1 MSEIS
6 TIEDRILDPAKPAFI
21 IGEAGSNHDRSFD
34 QARALVDVAADAG
47 CDAIKFQLFEAD
59 KLVPLGSHA
68 HSVLNPLEFPR
79 EWLDDLIAYCDSR
92 NIIFCASPFDIPAVE
107 LLARHG
113 APFLKIAS
121 PEIHDIPLIRAAAR
135 TGRLLLVSTGMA
147 SVADIQYAL
156 EAIREEGGTK
166 IVILHCTSVYPAE
179 ARDVNLRMMASIA
192 ATFDV
197 PIGLSDHSLS
207 PTIPAIA
214 VALGAR
220 VIEKHFTIDRGLP
233 GPDHKPAIDPPTLK
247 SMVRAVREAEAAM
260 GASAKRPLRG
270 VEQLQLNNKT
280 LMSAV
285 SIPANTV
292 ITDELLTVKRAPGG
306 IRPVHRATVI
316 GRVARVDIAADK
328 VIEWDMI

>member
-1 MSEIS
+1 MSDIS
-6 TIEDRILDPAKPAFI
+6 IIEDRILNPGKPAFI

-34 QARALVDVAADAG
+34 QAKALVDVAVDAG
-47 CDAIKFQLFEAD
+47 CDAVKFQLFEAD
-59 KLVPLGSHA
+59 KLVPFGSYA
-68 HSVLNPLEFPR
+68 HSVLNPLELPR
-79 EWLDDLIAYCDSR
+79 EWLGDLIAYCDSR
-92 NIIFCASPFDIPAVE
+92 EIIFCASPFDIPAVE
-107 LLARHG
+107 LLAQHD

-121 PEIHDIPLIRAAAR
+121 PEIHDIPLIHAAAR

-156 EAIREEGGTK
+156 EAIRDEGDSK
-166 IVILHCTSVYPAE
+166 VVILHCTSIYPAE
-179 ARDVNLRMMASIA
+179 AQDVNLRMMASIA

-220 VIEKHFTIDRGLP
+220 VIEKHFTIDRNLP

-247 SMVRAVREAEAAM
+247 AMVAAIREAEAAM
-260 GASAKRPLRG
+260 GASAKQPLRG

-285 SIPANTV
+285 PIPAGAV
-292 ITDELLTVKRAPGG
+292 ITDELLTVKRSPGG
-306 IRPVHRATVI
+306 IRPIHLAAVI
-316 GRVARVDIAADK
+316 GRVAQIDIEADK
-328 VIEWDMI
+328 VIEWNML